1 MSIARN
7 RKAFFNYEILEKFE
21 AGIVLRGNEVKSIRN
36 GKVNIAEGFI
46 TVKQGEAYIHNMTI
60 QPYDKS
66 STFAA
71 EATRE
76 RKLLL
81 HKNEIN
87 RLFGKAKEKGLT
99 VIPLNIYFKKNKV
112 KMEIGLG
119 KGKKLTDKRD
129 SLKKKSINR
138 EIERELKSR

>member
-21 AGIVLRGNEVKSIRN
+21 AGIILRGNEVKSIRN

-46 TVKQGEAYIHNMTI
+46 TVKQGEAYIHNMTV

-71 EATRE
+71 DATRE

-81 HKNEIN
+81 HKSEIN

-112 KMEIGLG
+112 KLEIGLG

-129 SLKKKSINR
+129 SLKKKSIDR
-138 EIERELKSR
+138 EIQRELKSR